1 MATTCTTCGC
11 NKLSCGCKDS
21 FLTTPPPC
29 PTPADCPDPQPCSES
44 FDSQCVIYT
53 APDIICNTDI
63 VVAQDS
69 TVQTAL
75 QDIVEY
81 FCNEITIPADID
93 CGQTTIVAEGTTV
106 TDAIADL
113 AAFVC
118 DNIAGGTLV
127 ESGPGA
133 TVTSQT
139 TAGVTTYTVSVT
151 DSDWVDLNGFNYYTG
166 SLATQKP
173 QCRRIGNTIHFRGV
187 VIVPLSNDG
196 GDTLVSL
203 TSTGSYVTQ
212 EYADVYTDF
221 STATKGVL
229 VDTNGSITFN
239 RTGLATADP
248 VIPTSVVNTGIN
260 LDNSYSTGWIIGT
273 RQIQVEGSSE
283 APLAPRRSSALS
295 AALSVS
301 ITSDKKLVVTTIKDL
316 EETQVLANTTGLFGS
331 SPLRYITSAID
342 PRASIPNYL
351 TGPSEFGNLHAGAL
365 ATSQNKGTLIT
376 GRQYTIKDF
385 VPGDDFTNVG
395 ALANAANT
403 TFIATGPSPANWAG
417 MSTLI
422 SGYLGFGSYP
432 LPGDQSSV
440 NRIDWPFAADA
451 AEPDQIGGFQFR
463 LDGLVAYLCPCT
475 NNTNLTVN
483 CDTFTC
489 PPNE

>member
-1 MATTCTTCGC
+1 MATTCASCGC
-11 NKLSCGCKDS
+11 NKISCGCKDS

-53 APDIICNTDI
+53 APDITCNTDI

-93 CGQTTIVAEGTTV
+93 CGQTTVIAEGTTV

-113 AAFVC
+113 TAFVC

-127 ESGPGA
+127 ESGAGT

-139 TAGVTTYTVSVT
+139 TSGVTTYSVSVT
-151 DSDWVDLNGFNYYTG
+151 DSDWVDLNGFQYYTG
-166 SLATQKP
+166 SMLSQKP

-187 VIVPLSNDG
+187 VIIPLSNDG
-196 GDTLVSL
+196 GDTLIPL

-212 EYADVYTDF
+212 EYADVYTDY
-221 STATKGVL
+221 STSTKGVL

-239 RTGLATADP
+239 RTGLNAASS
-248 VIPTSVVNTGIN
+248 VIPTSVIDSGIN
-260 LDNSYSTGWIIGT
+260 FDNSYSTNWIIGT
-273 RQIQVEGSSE
+273 RQIQVEGSAE
-283 APLAPRRSSALS
+283 APLNPRRSSALS

-316 EETQVLANTTGLFGS
+316 EETQVLANTIGLFGS
-331 SPLRYITSAID
+331 SPLRYITSSID
-342 PRASIPNYL
+342 SRASIPNYL
-351 TGPSEFGNLHAGAL
+351 TGPSEFGGLHRGSL
-365 ATSQNKGTLIT
+365 ATSQNDGSLIV
-376 GRQYTIKDF
+376 GRQYTIISYT
-385 VPGDDFTNVG
+385 PGDQFGNVG
-395 ALANAANT
+395 AEADAVNT
-403 TFIATGPSPANWAG
+403 TFIATGTTPTVWTGSA
-417 MSTLI
+417 LL

-432 LPGDQSSV
+432 LPGNQSSI

-451 AEPDQIGGFQFR
+451 AEPNQIGGFQFR